1 MAEDFVESIV
11 REAPEI
17 EAFKLGLLRSGKTLT
32 DTALRLPEQQIAGFS
47 GAEQEAFGG
56 RGRLVAFRVPSGN
69 LVAAQAT
76 RPSNS
81 EQDPPTT
88 PRALIPPQPQLSSIP
103 LRMSLFSRL

>member
-47 GAEQEAFGG
+47 GAEQEAFRG
-56 RGRLVAFRVPSGN
+56 RGRLVA
-69 LVAAQAT
+69 LAAI
-76 RPSNS
+76 RLWPDSD
-81 EQDPPTT
+81 E
-88 PRALIPPQPQLSSIP
+88 ALLAPE
-103 LRMSLFSRL
+103 